1 MVKSTVY
8 GAIYVIKKN
17 TFPFSS
23 EVINAFN
30 EVDKK
35 KANGDY
41 QHN

>member
-1 MVKSTVY
+1 MVKLTVY
-8 GAIYVIKKN
+8 GTIYVIKNN